1 MNFFGSQTVKNDIT
15 DAKVKSS
22 VSSELNTDTSATIRL
37 GFFTIIIGFGL
48 IIVWAAFAPLDEGVP
63 ANATVVI
70 NNKRKNIQHLSGGV
84 IRKVFVH
91 EGQRVKYGDILL
103 ELDAAV
109 TLASYESIRQNFLSQ
124 KAIESRLVA
133 EIENLP
139 QLKFTD
145 DLLRL
150 KNDDNVKKLLY
161 TQTKLFE
168 SRRSAFRSEIL
179 AIDESISAFEE
190 TLAGTKLQ
198 SKYRNIQFEKLSEQ
212 LKNNSLLSMDGFVSK
227 NQLLQIE
234 QSQAELS
241 SILAEL
247 NANKSHTEKQISELK
262 FRKTQR
268 QMESIKEITTQLI
281 EVRLD
286 MQAGKEK
293 LNAVKSELDRTQI
306 KAPVSGQVLGLTLA
320 SLGGVVTPG
329 QKLMDIVP
337 DGESLVL
344 DAKVPTHVI
353 DSVYEGG
360 QVFIR
365 FSTFAHTPQL
375 VVEGVIDSL
384 SSDVITDQSSQ
395 MAFTYYLARV
405 SLTPE
410 GIKQLD
416 GKNLQPGMN
425 AEILIKT
432 GERSLLTYLLHPLSK
447 RITSAMK
454 EE

>member
-1 MNFFGSQTVKNDIT
+1 
-15 DAKVKSS
+15 
-22 VSSELNTDTSATIRL
+22 
-37 GFFTIIIGFGL
+37 
-48 IIVWAAFAPLDEGVP
+48 
-63 ANATVVI
+63 
-70 NNKRKNIQHLSGGV
+70 
-84 IRKVFVH
+84 
-91 EGQRVKYGDILL
+91 
-103 ELDAAV
+103 
-109 TLASYESIRQNFLSQ
+109 
-124 KAIESRLVA
+124 
-133 EIENLP
+133 
-139 QLKFTD
+139 
-145 DLLRL
+145 
-150 KNDDNVKKLLY
+150 
-161 TQTKLFE
+161 
-168 SRRSAFRSEIL
+168 
-179 AIDESISAFEE
+179 
-190 TLAGTKLQ
+190 
-198 SKYRNIQFEKLSEQ
+198 
-212 LKNNSLLSMDGFVSK
+212 
-227 NQLLQIE
+227 
-234 QSQAELS
+234 
-241 SILAEL
+241 
-247 NANKSHTEKQISELK
+247 
-262 FRKTQR
+262 
-268 QMESIKEITTQLI
+268 
-281 EVRLD
+281 

-329 QKLMDIVP
+329 QRLMDIVP

-353 DSVYEGG
+353 DSVHEGG

-384 SSDVITDQSSQ
+384 SSDVITEQSSQ

-405 SLTPE
+405 SLTRE